1 MVRVV
6 RLVGWELTE
15 GAWGC
20 SQSTNSGWR
29 EEVAGDGEGELQGVA
44 EL

>member
-6 RLVGWELTE
+6 RLVGWEVA
-15 GAWGC
+15 GGPWGC
-20 SQSTNSGWR
+20 SQSTNSGCR